1 MDPPSQNKPADVP
14 LIPQHGLPSGALDTL
29 LKNIKPFTG
38 KPPGPTWESWK
49 QSLLAT
55 VHDYYP
61 QMSEGA
67 QFRLTIAL
75 LHDDIRDLI
84 IKAGKDTQENFEPF
98 MVTTYPA
105 SQWAEH
111 YDAALHAGTLFKGK
125 NIHVACTIATDAAWQ
140 LGGTSHWCT
149 QVTKALLAEFHSHLV
164 QAPNDLWEFTNYTAG
179 DMTKRFTAIAK
190 AVLASQARQAAL
202 RTAPGHG
209 QANQATTQTVSSY
222 SMSAQV
228 LRDQLS
234 KGNRDTGLPSTE
246 SLVAAVLAAIQG
258 GVPTANN
265 TNRGKTRRRKD
276 RQAKETAELKAE
288 IGRLQHI
295 DPPTTEDITPH
306 WRLLHNATLGGVPI
320 KAAADQGAAT
330 SVITRDTATR
340 LHLKIDQQL
349 RPHLRAFGGPHYA
362 PTLGT
367 TRARFAT
374 SESPRKR
381 WIKFTVIEANTEIDA
396 LIGRQDLDSLDLD
409 LRLSP
414 ELMAAP
420 PACPPVIHPEQ
431 PRITQRE
438 TLELRGLPAETFR
451 RIDPIA
457 DQEFRKANDQYPLPT
472 RQSVQSRL
480 VEQLTCQITQKRL
493 LDELMAGASA
503 LREYPPSCPPPCLL
517 TPVVPPLR
525 HDAKLLYIPQ
535 APRSQADREFMA
547 KLHEVRLPQK
557 FEIFG
562 LSMEDPMA
570 EYEQPA

>member
-265 TNRGKTRRRKD
+265 TNRG
-276 RQAKETAELKAE
+276 
-288 IGRLQHI
+288 
-295 DPPTTEDITPH
+295 
-306 WRLLHNATLGGVPI
+306 GVPI

-472 RQSVQSRL
+472 RQS
-480 VEQLTCQITQKRL
+480 
-493 LDELMAGASA
+493 
-503 LREYPPSCPPPCLL
+503 
-517 TPVVPPLR
+517 
-525 HDAKLLYIPQ
+525 

-547 KLHEVRLPQK
+547 KYIKTRLQYGVDEPGSGLPQK